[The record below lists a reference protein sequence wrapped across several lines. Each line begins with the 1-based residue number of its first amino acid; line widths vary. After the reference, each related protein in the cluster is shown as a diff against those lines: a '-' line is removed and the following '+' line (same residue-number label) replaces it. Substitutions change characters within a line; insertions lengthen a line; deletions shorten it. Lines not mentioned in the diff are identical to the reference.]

1 MQVTQLVGDS
11 FLPATQGRMR
21 LMGVWQLASDARE
34 FGGYSS
40 LLAMPEGQFQTYSD
54 FGWRLR
60 FSAPGAPRK
69 PARLDHV
76 PTDPKLLKKW
86 QSDIESATRDPKTGD
101 IWLGYEGLNMIRRHS
116 AADGTWS
123 SVRPPEMAHW
133 PQNSGAES
141 LLRLADGRFI
151 VMSEG
156 GMGTKPGPSVG
167 LLYDHD
173 PVEGGKPLIFG
184 LKHPKGY
191 RSTDMAQLPDGR
203 VLILLRDFDPPFP
216 PIFRSQLLIADP
228 ATIEKGQYWQW
239 QTLLDFASPIPSEN
253 YEGMAIRDL
262 GKGMVDI
269 WIIAD
274 DNQAALEQTLLLK
287 IRWNTLGS
295 H

>member
-1 MQVTQLVGDS
+1 
-11 FLPATQGRMR
+11 
-21 LMGVWQLASDARE
+21 MGVWQLASDARE

-40 LLAMPEGQFQTYSD
+40 LLAMPDGQFQTYSD

-60 FSAPGAPRK
+60 FSAPGAPQR

-76 PTDPKLLKKW
+76 PTDRKLLKKW

-101 IWLGYEGLNMIRRHS
+101 IWLGYEGMNMIRRHS
-116 AADGTWS
+116 AANGKWA
-123 SVRPPEMAHW
+123 SVHPPEMAHW
-133 PQNSGAES
+133 PHNSGAES

-156 GMGTKPGPSVG
+156 GTGPKPAPSVG

-173 PVEGGKPLIFG
+173 PVEGGTPLIFG
-184 LKHPKGY
+184 LAHPKGY

-216 PIFRSQLLIADP
+216 PIFRSRLLIADP
-228 ATIEKGQYWQW
+228 ATIKKGQYWHW

-253 YEGMAIRDL
+253 YEGLAVRDL
-262 GKGMVDI
+262 GGGLVDLWMI
-269 WIIAD
+269 SD
-274 DNQAALEQTLLLK
+274 DNQAVLQQTLLLQ
-287 IRWNTLGS
+287 IRWDMGQAKGKQTEAAATQALKMS
-295 H
+295 SAH